1 MRPAETTAHSGLT
14 RRGEVFFS
22 AVTGVPVTMEVWPS
36 SFRNN
41 ALRRWTAFT
50 TAPPSAVLI
59 RAVVG
64 AVFLL
69 EGILKFVD
77 PVGFGVGRFAK
88 IGIPFPSF
96 SAPFDGVFEILC
108 GLGLM
113 LGLLTRWASIP
124 MIVNMLVA
132 ISTTKLPMLYRDG
145 FWKAAHE
152 ARLDF
157 TMLLACLFL
166 LLAGG
171 GSLSLDSLLFASSRR
186 RHDEAG
192 REDGLW

>member
-1 MRPAETTAHSGLT
+1 MRTAATTSAGLS
-14 RRGEVFFS
+14 RRGEIFFS
-22 AVTGVPVTMEVWPS
+22 AVTGVPVAMEGLPS
-36 SFRNN
+36 SFRIG
-41 ALRRWTAFT
+41 ALRRWTAST
-50 TAPPSAVLI
+50 SAPSSILLI

-77 PVGFGVGRFAK
+77 PVGLGAGRFAK
-88 IGIPFPSF
+88 IGIPFPAF
-96 SAPFDGVFEILC
+96 SAPFDGVFEIVC

-113 LGLLTRWASIP
+113 LGLLTRWAAIP

-132 ISTTKLPMLYRDG
+132 ISTTKIPMLYRDG

-157 TMLLACLFL
+157 TMLLACVFL
-166 LLAGG
+166 LTVGAGA
-171 GSLSLDSLLFASSRR
+171 LSLDSLLFGSSRH
-186 RHDEAG
+186 RHDAIEPG
-192 REDGLW
+192 SDVW